1 MLMSKTR
8 SILLLLAMCC
18 GFGSITQAQKVP
30 LTING
35 TITNDAGNPLPGA
48 TVRIEGS
55 FLGTSSNTHGKYR
68 LTGAKPGEVIITASF
83 IGYEPHTDT
92 LSSTGG
98 ELEHNFQLQQATVE
112 ATEFVV
118 EGTRADDKTP
128 MAVENV
134 DSDQINLRNAG
145 QDIPYILDMSTSVV
159 TTSDAG
165 AGVGYSGMRIRGSD
179 ATRVNVTIN
188 GIPLNDPES
197 QGVFWV
203 NMPDFAS
210 TTNSIQIQR
219 GVGSSTN
226 GAGAFG
232 GTVNL
237 NTTDIQQEGYGQYE
251 GGVGSFN
258 TWRHSITFG
267 SGLVNDKF
275 VFDGRLSSIT
285 SDGYVDRAESDL
297 KSYYFRAGYIGKT
310 NTLQFITFNGLERT
324 YQAWNGV
331 PEDKLDDDRT
341 YNAYTYDD
349 EVDNY
354 NQNHYQL
361 HFTQRIN
368 EAFNFS
374 AALHYTKGQ
383 GYFEQYKG
391 DRYNPDLNNG
401 SKESFADYN
410 LDNVVIGD
418 SIIEETN
425 LIRRRWLDN
434 DFYGGTYTLD
444 YRKGRLNATFGGAYN
459 QFVGGHYGEIIWAE
473 YASNSE
479 IYDRYYDNEA
489 TKTDFNNY
497 LKVNYQLN
505 GSLNVYGDLQYRL
518 VTYNALGLDQGNA
531 QIDVS
536 DDMAFFNP
544 KGGLTY
550 EQGAHKVYGSVAVA
564 QREPNRNDYIDADPG
579 TTPESE
585 ELIDYELGYRY
596 RNSWFSGL
604 VNFYYMDYV
613 NQLVNTGELND
624 VGSPVRTNIENTY
637 RAGVEIETGF
647 KAYKGLDIAFNA
659 TLSQNKID
667 SWTEQVDNWDG
678 ERVTVEHSN
687 TDIAFSPSVIGGI
700 TVRYQYDGLFLN
712 KGEVK
717 DKAEI
722 ALFGKYVGEQFVDN
736 TESDDRK
743 LDAYF
748 VNDARFSYTVKNVL
762 FKEITAYILVR
773 NVLDVEYESNAW
785 TYRYYS
791 GGSEQQ
797 LLNYFPQAG
806 TNFMTGVQLRF

>member
-18 GFGSITQAQKVP
+18 GFESFTQAQKTP

-55 FLGTSSNTHGKYR
+55 FLGTSSNAQGKYR
-68 LTGAKPGEVIITASF
+68 LTGAKSGEVIITASF
-83 IGYEPHTDT
+83 IGYESHTDT
-92 LSSTGG
+92 LSASGS

-134 DSDQINLRNAG
+134 SSDQINLRNAG

-165 AGVGYSGMRIRGSD
+165 AGVGYSGMRVRGSD

-237 NTTDIQQEGYGQYE
+237 STTDIQQEGYGQYE

-391 DRYNPDLNNG
+391 DRYNPDLNSG

-459 QFVGGHYGEIIWAE
+459 QYVGGHYGEIIWAE
-473 YASNSE
+473 YASNSQ

-505 GSLNVYGDLQYRL
+505 SFLNVYGDLQYRL
-518 VTYNALGLDQGNA
+518 VTYNVLGLDQGNT

-544 KGGLTY
+544 KGGLTF
-550 EQGAHKVYGSVAVA
+550 EQGAHKLYGSVAVA

-596 RNSWFSGL
+596 RNNWFSGL

-624 VGSPVRTNIENTY
+624 VGSPVRTNIEDTY

-647 KAYKGLDIAFNA
+647 KVYKGLDIALNA
-659 TLSQNKID
+659 TFSQNKID

-748 VNDARFSYTVKNVL
+748 INDARFSYTVKNVL

-773 NVLDVEYESNAW
+773 NLFDIEYESNAW